1 MMQKEADFDL
11 LQRVKTHIRRGT
23 YFLAQHAI
31 ERKAERAINLPDI
44 LFALEFGKR
53 EKNMDTFDIRR
64 QAWKY
69 AIKGKTTGGVDIRV
83 IVAFEEAMVIITVMK
98 VK

>member
-1 MMQKEADFDL
+1 MSQKETDTDL
-11 LQRVKTHIRRGT
+11 LKKVREHIQKGT

-44 LFALEFGKR
+44 LYVLEFGRR
-53 EKNMDTFDIRR
+53 EKTKDTFDVKR

-69 AIKGKTTGGVDIRV
+69 AIRGKTTRGLEIRV
-83 IVAFEEAMVIITVMK
+83 IVAFEKAMVIITVMK